1 MKFSPELCIY
11 QSACDLFSSQMHLA
25 LYCFAN
31 GQLST
36 ALKLLYRARYLM
48 LLVSG
53 EDHPEMALLD
63 VSADLNLS
71 RLINQDNVLNTCI
84 LYRNTTTCQSCILSP
99 PQSNIG
105 LVLHGVMEYDL
116 SLRFLENA
124 LTINTKYHGA
134 RSLKVALRYIR
145 SLSVSSES

>member
-1 MKFSPELCIY
+1 
-11 QSACDLFSSQMHLA
+11 MHLA

-36 ALKLLYRARYLM
+36 ALKLLYRARYLL

-63 VSADLNLS
+63 VSVAPA
-71 RLINQDNVLNTCI
+71 RLVFNAHIGCPMWMMSDVFL
-84 LYRNTTTCQSCILSP
+84 
-99 PQSNIG
+99 QSNIG

-124 LTINTKYHGA
+124 LSINTKYHGA
-134 RSLKVALRYIR
+134 RSLKVALRWA
-145 SLSVSSES
+145 EADHQ